1 MKAAADALKSEHSNA
16 LQQAETEHRDET
28 KQARDAL
35 EAKHSNEMKAAADAL
50 KSEHSRAEYSLNRA

>member
-16 LQQAETEHRDET
+16 LQQAQAKHGDET

-35 EAKHSNEMKAAADAL
+35 EAKHSNESGWVSVWRKAGERL
-50 KSEHSRAEYSLNRA
+50 GEH